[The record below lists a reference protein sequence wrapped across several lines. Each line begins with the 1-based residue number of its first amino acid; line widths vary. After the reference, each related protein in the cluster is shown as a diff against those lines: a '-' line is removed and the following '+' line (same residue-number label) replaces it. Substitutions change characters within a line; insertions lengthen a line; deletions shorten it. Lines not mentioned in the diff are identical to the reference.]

1 MQGCNII
8 EIGRLM
14 YLKDGE
20 LLDQLKGLGYYIQ
33 THRKEVPNS
42 NVKIIEHLIY
52 KKEEE
57 ENVKKRRK

>member
-14 YLKDGE
+14 CSTDDE
-20 LLDQLKGLGYYIQ
+20 LKGLGYHIQ
-33 THRKEVPNS
+33 TRRKEVPNS

-52 KKEEE
+52 KKEEK
-57 ENVKKRRK
+57 ENVKNRRK